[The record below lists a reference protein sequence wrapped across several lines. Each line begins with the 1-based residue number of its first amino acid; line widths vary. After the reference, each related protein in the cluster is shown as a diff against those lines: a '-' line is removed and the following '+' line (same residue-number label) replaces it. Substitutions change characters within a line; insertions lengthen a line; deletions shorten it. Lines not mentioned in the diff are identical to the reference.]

1 MTPPYTH
8 DSTTMYTRNRKLVGL
23 VATAI
28 TAASV
33 TVLAC
38 SSKDPDPQ
46 YAKDGDTG
54 AAAPATQQTLSPN
67 PAMGDTSQ
75 AARTQ
80 QPQMAGD
87 SGAKGT
93 VPPPA
98 TPATKRP

>member
-1 MTPPYTH
+1 MR
-8 DSTTMYTRNRKLVGL
+8 TRFQAL
-23 VATAI
+23 VAALVAS
-28 TAASV
+28 AA
-33 TVLAC
+33 LAAC
-38 SSKDPDPQ
+38 GGEKPDPN
-46 YAKDGDTG
+46 YVKDGDTG

-93 VPPPA
+93 VPTPIPGTPTSTPLPD
-98 TPATKRP
+98 TPAPGTKRP

>member
-1 MTPPYTH
+1 MP
-8 DSTTMYTRNRKLVGL
+8 TRNRTLVALVTATLVGTS
-23 VATAI
+23 A
-28 TAASV
+28 

-38 SSKDPDPQ
+38 SSSKDPDPQ

-80 QPQMAGD
+80 QPQPAGD
-87 SGAKGT
+87 SGAKGAAL
-93 VPPPA
+93 PPGHP
-98 TPATKRP
+98 PTKRP